1 MKNLFL
7 TAALLLA
14 AITTANAQSLKVGN
28 VTISYNAPAAENIGF
43 TLDVI
48 NNANGGSGSGLCR
61 DAAVAIKHTQTL
73 CNCVLTPNEALKV
86 YSIAKQE
93 PPQWLLDNAKVK
105 TL

>member
-7 TAALLLA
+7 TAILLIV
-14 AITTANAQSLKVGN
+14 AITTANAQALNVGN
-28 VTISYNAPAAENIGF
+28 VTISYNKAAAENIGF

>member
-7 TAALLLA
+7 TAILLLLA
-14 AITTANAQSLKVGN
+14 ATTAKAQALNVGN
-28 VTISYNAPAAENIGF
+28 VTISYNKAAAENIGF

-73 CNCVLTPNEALKV
+73 CGCVLTPNQVLKI
-86 YSIAKQE
+86 YDIAKE
-93 PPQWLLDNAKVK
+93 PAPDWALNNAGVK
-105 TL
+105 GL